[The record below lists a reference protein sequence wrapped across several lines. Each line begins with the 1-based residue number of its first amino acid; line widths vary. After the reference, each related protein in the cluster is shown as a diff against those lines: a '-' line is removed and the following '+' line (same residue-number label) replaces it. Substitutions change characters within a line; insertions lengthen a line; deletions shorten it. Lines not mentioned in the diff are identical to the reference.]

1 MVKLDKRLSV
11 CASFVDDAS
20 CVADIGT
27 DHAYIPIW
35 LIQNGKC
42 ARCVASDINEGPVL
56 RARRNVMLCGV
67 ADQIDVICT
76 PGLESEA
83 FDVCDNI
90 IIAGMGGELIADIL
104 HATDRPK
111 RAAKLILQPMTKQ
124 ECLRKYLWDNGYEIT
139 YDEPVCSDRL
149 YQVICAKY
157 VGENTRYSEIDA
169 QIGMHGV
176 ISEDVKAL
184 VRARIA
190 AFNKSADGIARSG
203 GDNSHIKE
211 LIKELEGLL

>member
-11 CASFVDDAS
+11 CASLTHGAS

-35 LIQNGKC
+35 LIQNEKC
-42 ARCVASDINEGPVL
+42 AHCVASDINEGPVQ
-56 RARRNVMLCGV
+56 RAKRNVMLCGV
-67 ADQIDVICT
+67 ADRIDVICA

-83 FDVCDNI
+83 FDGCDNI

-104 HATDRPK
+104 SATDRPK
-111 RAAKLILQPMTKQ
+111 SAAKLILQPMSKQ
-124 ECLRKYLWDNGYEIT
+124 DCLRRYLWDNGYKIT

-157 VGENTRYSEIDA
+157 VGENTRYKEMDA
-169 QIGMHGV
+169 QIGMHSI

-184 VRARIA
+184 VRVISARKGYTFGTFA
-190 AFNKSADGIARSG
+190 
-203 GDNSHIKE
+203 
-211 LIKELEGLL
+211 